1 MVRADPSR
9 TSLGWVL
16 RGLCGLLGL
25 AGLAGLALS
34 GSARVPMP
42 FAAGEAAASLI
53 VIASAVGVLP
63 SCEPRAE

>member
-1 MVRADPSR
+1 MVRADSSR
-9 TSLGWVL
+9 ASPLVWVV

-53 VIASAVGVLP
+53 VIA
-63 SCEPRAE
+63 